1 MKSKSIIIILIALIN
16 LTAQAQKA
24 KITSQEFRKVIGE
37 WNGKL
42 VYLDYQ
48 SGKPYE
54 MPANLEIIQI
64 RKTNI
69 FKFINRYPNE
79 ASANSVDTLIISSNG
94 KLLDNERVKS
104 KRTLED
110 GNLEI
115 VTEIAGEDGND
126 HREALIK
133 HTYLL
138 GSNIFEIKKEVLFT
152 GNANWT
158 LRHTYKYLRNKPS
171 R

>member
-16 LTAQAQKA
+16 LTAQAQKS

-79 ASANSVDTLIISSNG
+79 ASANSVDTIIISSNG

-110 GNLEI
+110 GNL
-115 VTEIAGEDGND
+115 
-126 HREALIK
+126 
-133 HTYLL
+133 
-138 GSNIFEIKKEVLFT
+138 
-152 GNANWT
+152 
-158 LRHTYKYLRNKPS
+158 
-171 R
+171 